1 MADPK
6 PSLAEELETAFVKE
20 CESISKVTEG
30 EIDTDIV
37 EMIAVNYAFEATQQI
52 SDAIMKSIGKIDEQS
67 RAFLEARTA
76 ADRIIGSWSRFVKVT
91 DPSGA
96 NLREPLRN
104 LLKDLVNPTDSE
116 RLLMIVNEAEL
127 YEMTSEAF
135 KTILD
140 FYQRRVPDHQ

>member
-1 MADPK
+1 MADPT
-6 PSLAEELETAFVKE
+6 PSLAEELETAFMRE
-20 CESISKVTEG
+20 CENISKATDG
-30 EIDTDIV
+30 AIDTDIV
-37 EMIAVNYAFEATQQI
+37 EMVAVNYAFTATQSI
-52 SDAIMKSIGKIDEQS
+52 SDAIMKTVERIDAES
-67 RAFLEARTA
+67 AAFVEARMV

-116 RLLMIVNEAEL
+116 RLMMIVEEAGL
-127 YEMTSEAF
+127 YEITSREF

-140 FYQRRVPDHQ
+140 FYQRRVPES